1 MRKSHSKDYD
11 QKYMSGGMVQDKPM
25 PKMKSG
31 GKVRG
36 CGMAKKGVRK
46 AKMR

>member
-1 MRKSHSKDYD
+1 MRKSHSGDYPN
-11 QKYMSGGMVQDKPM
+11 KYMQGGKVDKTM

-36 CGMAKKGVRK
+36 CGIAKKGVRK